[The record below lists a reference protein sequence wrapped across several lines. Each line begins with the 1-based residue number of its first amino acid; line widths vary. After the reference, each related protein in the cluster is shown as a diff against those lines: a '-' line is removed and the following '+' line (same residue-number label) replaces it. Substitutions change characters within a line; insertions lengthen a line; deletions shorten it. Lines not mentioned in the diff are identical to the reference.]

1 MTTPRYVIDEA
12 ALRRNLE
19 VLKGVADRTGAK
31 ILLAQKAFSCAAAY
45 PLCARYLAGT
55 TASSLF
61 EARHGELWQGHT
73 DHYCE
78 VLAAGENLHGI
89 MENVQ
94 ISARDGKK
102 LVGIIV

>member
-1 MTTPRYVIDEA
+1 MGKTLPV
-12 ALRRNLE
+12 
-19 VLKGVADRTGAK
+19 
-31 ILLAQKAFSCAAAY
+31 
-45 PLCARYLAGT
+45 
-55 TASSLF
+55 LF
-61 EARHGELWQGHT
+61 EARHGDLWQGHS